1 MNSRSL
7 YGAALGFALLSFAV
21 ILLRYDAVPS
31 EIPVHIGPDGEVDSW
46 VPKSLPAAT
55 FGAWYSLLL
64 VALIYFAIP
73 RPGIAYRRIPVS
85 PTSDVPF
92 SDTAAD
98 KAAALLRVSDRS
110 LAWIAVALV
119 VPMCL
124 LQFTFTFPGLASY
137 RTASGVLIGIS
148 LFAAVIYT
156 FVLLSRWP
164 KQMEEMP
171 TDDDER
177 TRQKHFGAGAGMG
190 FYNEPDDPM
199 VTWVSPFNQDK
210 VDLNWAHAPV
220 KQYALVV
227 LVLLVAV
234 CVVPFL
240 AL

>member
-7 YGAALGFALLSFAV
+7 YAAALSVALLTFAV
-21 ILLRYDAVPS
+21 IVLRYDA
-31 EIPVHIGPDGEVDSW
+31 IPDQIPTHIGPDGEVDSW

-64 VALIYFAIP
+64 LALIHAALP

-85 PTSDVPF
+85 PTSEIPF
-92 SDTAAD
+92 SQTAAD
-98 KAAALLRVSDRS
+98 KAAALMRVSDLS

-119 VPMCL
+119 VPLCL
-124 LQFTFTFPGLASY
+124 LELTFVFPEYASY
-137 RTASGVLIGIS
+137 RTAALVVLGVS
-148 LFAAVIYT
+148 LFATVIYT

-164 KQMEEMP
+164 KQLEAMP

-177 TRQKHFGAGAGMG
+177 IRQKHFGAGSGMG

-199 VTWVSPFNQDK
+199 VTWVSPFNQGK

-220 KQYALVV
+220 KQYVFAVV
-227 LVLLVAV
+227 VLLVVV
-234 CVVPFL
+234 CVAPFL
-240 AL
+240 AF

>member
-7 YGAALGFALLSFAV
+7 YGLALGVALLTFAV
-21 ILLRYDAVPS
+21 VVLRFDSVP
-31 EIPVHIGPDGEVDSW
+31 EQIPTHIGPAGEVDSW
-46 VPKSLPAAT
+46 EPKSLPAAT

-64 VALIYFAIP
+64 LALVYNVAL
-73 RPGIAYRRIPVS
+73 RPANAYRRIIVS
-85 PTSDVPF
+85 PTSPIPF
-92 SDTAAD
+92 SKTAAD
-98 KAAALLRVSDRS
+98 KAAALLRVTDRS
-110 LAWIAVALV
+110 MAWIAVALV

-124 LQFTFTFPGLASY
+124 IQLTFTFPEHAAYSPVALGLLVV
-137 RTASGVLIGIS
+137 GLI
-148 LFAAVIYT
+148 AAVIYT

-199 VTWVSPFNQDK
+199 VTWISPFNQRK

-220 KQYALVV
+220 KRYFLVV
-227 LVLLVAV
+227 LVLVVAL
-234 CVVPFL
+234 CVTPFL
-240 AL
+240 FV

>member
-7 YGAALGFALLSFAV
+7 YGAALGVALLTFAV
-21 ILLRYDAVPS
+21 IVLRYDAVP
-31 EIPVHIGPDGEVDSW
+31 EQIPTHIGPAGEVDSW

-64 VALIYFAIP
+64 VALIYAALP

-85 PTSDVPF
+85 PTSEIPF
-92 SDTAAD
+92 SDSAAD
-98 KAAALLRVSDRS
+98 KTAALLRVSDRS

-124 LQFTFTFPGLASY
+124 LELTFVFPEYASY
-137 RTASGVLIGIS
+137 RTASLVALGVGLI
-148 LFAAVIYT
+148 AAVIYT
-156 FVLLSRWP
+156 FVLLARWP
-164 KQMEEMP
+164 KQMEAMP
-171 TDDDER
+171 TDEDELA
-177 TRQKHFGAGAGMG
+177 RQKHFGAGSGMG

-199 VTWVSPFNQDK
+199 VTWVSPFNQSK

-220 KQYALVV
+220 KRYVLVV
-227 LVLLVAV
+227 AVLLVAV

>member
-7 YGAALGFALLSFAV
+7 YGVALGVALLTFAV
-21 ILLRYDAVPS
+21 VVLRFDSVP
-31 EIPVHIGPDGEVDSW
+31 EQIPTHIGPAGEVDSW
-46 VPKSLPAAT
+46 EPKSLPAAT

-64 VALIYFAIP
+64 LALVYNAAP

-85 PTSDVPF
+85 PTSPIPF
-92 SDTAAD
+92 SETAAD
-98 KAAALLRVSDRS
+98 KAAALLRVTDRS
-110 LAWIAVALV
+110 MAWIAVALV

-124 LQFTFTFPGLASY
+124 IQLTFTFPGHTAY
-137 RTASGVLIGIS
+137 RPVALGLLVVGLI
-148 LFAAVIYT
+148 AAVIYT

-164 KQMEEMP
+164 KQMEDMP
-171 TDDDER
+171 TDDDELA
-177 TRQKHFGAGAGMG
+177 RQKHFGPGSGVG
-190 FYNEPDDPM
+190 LYNEPDDPM
-199 VTWVSPFNQDK
+199 VAWISPFNQSR

>member
-1 MNSRSL
+1 MKSRSL
-7 YGAALGFALLSFAV
+7 YVTALGVALLTFAV
-21 ILLRYDAVPS
+21 IVLRFDAVPA
-31 EIPVHIGPDGEVDSW
+31 EIPVHIGPAGEVDSW

-64 VALIYFAIP
+64 LALIYLAAP

-85 PTSDVPF
+85 PTSPIPF

-110 LAWIAVALV
+110 LAWIAMALV

-124 LQFTFTFPGLASY
+124 IQLTFAFPEYAAYRPVALGLLVV
-137 RTASGVLIGIS
+137 GLI
-148 LFAAVIYT
+148 AAVIYT

-199 VTWVSPFNQDK
+199 VTWVSPFNQGK